1 MFIAARV
8 LCSTASRR
16 ISTVGIVMFI
26 CSVSLP
32 QGFLK
37 FHSRLTQMT
46 LQLSRRHLALES
58 FRHLSG
64 AAFRVLCVS
73 EEKRGAKA
81 AWLALPPPASRCQR
95 HWVFRRCS
103 STHPGLAGISRGKK
117 KYLFVVSAPAKRVV
131 PICVENLQVLG
142 AFLWES
148 PHI

>member
-1 MFIAARV
+1 MCNLSHRASLLTSVKMFIAARV

-32 QGFLK
+32 QGFLE

-81 AWLALPPPASRCQR
+81 AWLALPHLRLAVSITG
-95 HWVFRRCS
+95 S
-103 STHPGLAGISRGKK
+103 SGDVA
-117 KYLFVVSAPAKRVV
+117 V
-131 PICVENLQVLG
+131 PILALQG
-142 AFLWES
+142 FPGGRRNTS
-148 PHI
+148 S